1 MNKVMKNIKQTLLL
15 LVLSLAGASCSEDF
29 VKTEFYQSVEQS
41 PLTSSTEVLSA
52 VRGIYSSMKSVN
64 YLGRDYIAY
73 AEIRSDEMSSNGR
86 GGYFASVN
94 GYTMT
99 SDDNY
104 ARDTYTQI
112 YTAVAKAN
120 LVINTDVNGIT
131 GGTTEQAKVK
141 FYQGQAKVLRAV
153 LFFDL
158 LKLYGQ
164 KYTGHTDQLGI
175 VLPLTYS
182 PKTLQA
188 RSSISATEAQ
198 IENDFTEG
206 LALMQANSAYNGLK
220 GKVELTIDAALA
232 YMSRYYL
239 YKGDYARVRNYVDQL
254 HGRYSVI
261 PKDSYVTSWTLSNA
275 APNSIFELAVGVQGA
290 LSTNSLATI
299 YKGSYKN
306 TVVRPAMYSTY
317 ATGDVRKDVITLGSS
332 NTFRYMLNKYPNL
345 QGSDNIKL
353 IRYEEVLLNG
363 VEAELNGGNAT
374 KALQYYNEILT
385 NRGLSAATSVNMTAL
400 KAERAKDLLGE
411 GFRMWDLLRW
421 GDKTTPLLGKT
432 TKVNLLAFPIPRSVT
447 DIDGSPV
454 KANPGY
460 DNYQ

>member
-1 MNKVMKNIKQTLLL
+1 MKNIKQTLLL
-15 LVLSLAGASCSEDF
+15 LALSLAGASCSEDF
-29 VKTEFYQSVEQS
+29 VKTEFYQSVEQA

-52 VRGIYSSMKSVN
+52 VRGIYSSMRSVN

-73 AEIRSDEMSSNGR
+73 AEIRSDEMYSNGR

-94 GYTMT
+94 KYNMT
-99 SDDNY
+99 SDDSY

-112 YTAVAKAN
+112 YTAVTKAN
-120 LVINTDVNGIT
+120 IVINTDVNSIT
-131 GGTTEQAKVK
+131 GGATEQAKVK

-164 KYTGHTDQLGI
+164 KYTGHAEQLGI
-175 VLPLTYS
+175 ALPLAYDARA
-182 PKTLQA
+182 LQA
-188 RSSISATEAQ
+188 RSSVSATEAQ
-198 IENDFTEG
+198 IEADFAQG
-206 LALMQANSAYNGLK
+206 LALMQANSTYDGEM
-220 GKVELTIDAALA
+220 GKVELTINAALA

-239 YKGDYARVRNYVDQL
+239 YKKDYVKVRNYVDQIRATN
-254 HGRYSVI
+254 GYSVI
-261 PKDSYVTSWTLSNA
+261 PKDSYVTSWTLSNS
-275 APNSIFELAVGVQGA
+275 APNSIFELSFGVQGA
-290 LSTNSLATI
+290 LGTNSLATI

-363 VEAELNGGNAT
+363 VEAELNGGNVA

-385 NRGLSAATSVNMTAL
+385 NRGLSAATSVSMTEL
-400 KAERAKDLLGE
+400 KAERAKELIGE

-421 GDKTTPLLGKT
+421 GDTTTPLLGET
-432 TKVNLLAFPIPRSVT
+432 TNVNLLAFPIPRAVT
-447 DIDGSPV
+447 DISGTPV

-460 DNYQ
+460 DNFQ

>member
-1 MNKVMKNIKQTLLL
+1 MKNIKQTLLL
-15 LVLSLAGASCSEDF
+15 LALSLAGASCSEDF
-29 VKTEFYQSVEQS
+29 VKTEFYQSVEQA

-52 VRGIYSSMKSVN
+52 VRGIYSSMRSVN

-73 AEIRSDEMSSNGR
+73 AEIRSDEMYSNGR

-94 GYTMT
+94 KYNMT

-120 LVINTDVNGIT
+120 IVINTDVNSIT
-131 GGTTEQAKVK
+131 GGATEQAKVK

-164 KYTGHTDQLGI
+164 KYTGHAEQLGI
-175 VLPLTYS
+175 VLPLVYDS
-182 PKTLQA
+182 GALQA
-188 RSSISATEAQ
+188 RSSVSATEAQ
-198 IENDFTEG
+198 IEADFAQG
-206 LALMQANSAYNGLK
+206 LALMQANSAYNGTE
-220 GKVELTIDAALA
+220 GKVELTINAALA

-239 YKGDYARVRNYVDQL
+239 YKGDYASVRNYVSQL
-254 HGRYSVI
+254 YGKYSVI
-261 PKDSYVTSWTLSNA
+261 PKDSYVTSWTLSNS
-275 APNSIFELAVGVQGA
+275 APNSIFELSLGVQGA
-290 LSTNSLATI
+290 LGTNSLATI
-299 YKGSYKN
+299 YKGSYRN
-306 TVVRPAMYSTY
+306 IVVKPAMYSTY
-317 ATGDVRKDVITLGSS
+317 ATGDVRKDVIIQGAS
-332 NTFRYMLNKYPNL
+332 NTFRYMLNKYPSL
-345 QGSDNIKL
+345 QGSDNLKL

-363 VEAELNGGNAT
+363 VEAELNGGSAAT
-374 KALQYYNEILT
+374 ALQYYNEILT
-385 NRGLSAATSVNMTAL
+385 NRGLSAATSVSMTEL
-400 KAERAKDLLGE
+400 KAERAKELIGE

-421 GDKTTPLLGKT
+421 GDTTTPLLGET
-432 TKVNLLAFPIPRSVT
+432 TNVNLLAFPIPRAVT
-447 DIDGSPV
+447 DITGTPV

>member
-1 MNKVMKNIKQTLLL
+1 MKNIKQTLLL
-15 LVLSLAGASCSEDF
+15 LALSLVGASCSEDF

-52 VRGIYSSMKSVN
+52 VRGIYSSMRSVN

-73 AEIRSDEMSSNGR
+73 AEIRSAEMSSNGR

-120 LVINTDVNGIT
+120 IVINTDVNTIT
-131 GGTTEQAKVK
+131 GGTAEQAKVK

-164 KYTGHTDQLGI
+164 KYTGHVDQLGI
-175 VLPLTYS
+175 ALPLVYDARA
-182 PKTLQA
+182 LQA
-188 RSSISATEAQ
+188 RSSVSATEAQ
-198 IENDFTEG
+198 IEADFTQG
-206 LALMQANSAYNGLK
+206 LALMQANSTYNGTE

-239 YKGDYARVRNYVDQL
+239 YKGDYASVRNYVSQL
-254 HGRYSVI
+254 YGKYSVI
-261 PKDSYVTSWTLSNA
+261 PKDSYVTSWTLSNS
-275 APNSIFELAVGVQGA
+275 APNSIFELALGVQGA
-290 LSTNSLATI
+290 LGTNSLATI
-299 YKGSYKN
+299 YKGSYRN
-306 TVVRPAMYSTY
+306 IVVRPTMYSTY
-317 ATGDVRKDVITLGSS
+317 ATGDVRKDVIIQGAS

-345 QGSDNIKL
+345 QGTDNLKL

-363 VEAELNGGNAT
+363 VEAELNGGSAAT
-374 KALQYYNEILT
+374 ALQYYNQILT
-385 NRGLSAATSVNMTAL
+385 NRGLTAATSVSMTEL
-400 KAERAKDLLGE
+400 KAERAKELIGE
-411 GFRMWDLLRW
+411 GFRLWDLLRW
-421 GDKTTPLLGKT
+421 GDTTTPLLGKT
-432 TKVNLLAFPIPRSVT
+432 TNVNLLAFPIPRVIT
-447 DIDGSPV
+447 DLDGSLI
-454 KANPGY
+454 KANPSY

>member
-1 MNKVMKNIKQTLLL
+1 MKNIKQTLLL
-15 LVLSLAGASCSEDF
+15 LALSLAGASCSEDF
-29 VKTEFYQSVEQS
+29 VKTEFYQSVEQA

-52 VRGIYSSMKSVN
+52 VRGIYSSMRSVN

-73 AEIRSDEMSSNGR
+73 AEIRSDGMYSNGR

-99 SDDNY
+99 SDDGY

-120 LVINTDVNGIT
+120 IVINTDINGIT

-164 KYTGHTDQLGI
+164 KYTGHADQLGI
-175 VLPLTYS
+175 ALPLVYDARA
-182 PKTLQA
+182 LQA
-188 RSSISATEAQ
+188 RSSVSATEAQ
-198 IENDFTEG
+198 IETDFAEG
-206 LALMQANSAYNGLK
+206 LALMQANSAYDGEK
-220 GKVELTIDAALA
+220 GKVELTINAALA

-239 YKGDYARVRNYVDQL
+239 YKKDYVKVRNYVDQI
-254 HGRYSVI
+254 RATNSYSVI

-275 APNSIFELAVGVQGA
+275 APNSIFELAVGVQGS
-290 LSTNSLATI
+290 LGSNSLATI
-299 YKGSYKN
+299 YKGTYRN
-306 TVVRPAMYSTY
+306 IVVRPTMYSTY
-317 ATGDVRKDVITLGSS
+317 ATGDVRKDVIIQGAS
-332 NTFRYMLNKYPNL
+332 NTFRYMLNKYPDL
-345 QGSDNIKL
+345 QGTNNLKL

-363 VEAELNGGNAT
+363 VEAELNGGSAAT
-374 KALQYYNEILT
+374 ALQYYNQILT
-385 NRGLSAATSVNMTAL
+385 NRGLPAATSVSMTEL
-400 KAERAKDLLGE
+400 KAERAKELIGE

-421 GDKTTPLLGKT
+421 GDTTTPLLGKT
-432 TKVNLLAFPIPRSVT
+432 TNVNLLAFPIPRAVT
-447 DIDGSPV
+447 DIAGTPV

-460 DNYQ
+460 DNFQ

>member
-1 MNKVMKNIKQTLLL
+1 MKNIKQTLLL
-15 LVLSLAGASCSEDF
+15 LALSLAGASCSEDF
-29 VKTEFYQSVEQS
+29 VKTEFYQSVEQA

-52 VRGIYSSMKSVN
+52 VRGIYSSMRSVN

-73 AEIRSDEMSSNGR
+73 AEIRSDEMYSNGR

-94 GYTMT
+94 KYNMT

-120 LVINTDVNGIT
+120 IVINTDVNSIT
-131 GGTTEQAKVK
+131 GGATEQAKVK

-164 KYTGHTDQLGI
+164 KYTGHAEQLGI
-175 VLPLTYS
+175 VLPLAYDARA
-182 PKTLQA
+182 LQA

-198 IENDFTEG
+198 IEADFAQG
-206 LALMQANSAYNGLK
+206 LALMQANSTYDGTK
-220 GKVELTIDAALA
+220 GKVELTINAALA

-239 YKGDYARVRNYVDQL
+239 YKGDYASVRNYVSQL
-254 HGRYSVI
+254 YGKYSVI
-261 PKDSYVTSWTLSNA
+261 PKDSYVTSWTLSNST
-275 APNSIFELAVGVQGA
+275 PNSIFELAVGVPGA
-290 LSTNSLATI
+290 LGTNSLAAI
-299 YKGSYKN
+299 YKGSYRN
-306 TVVRPAMYSTY
+306 IVVKPAMYSTY
-317 ATGDVRKDVITLGSS
+317 AAGDVRKDVIIQGAS
-332 NTFRYMLNKYPNL
+332 NTFRYMLNKYPSL
-345 QGSDNIKL
+345 QGSDNLKL

-363 VEAELNGGNAT
+363 VEAELNGGSAAT
-374 KALQYYNEILT
+374 ALQYYNEILT
-385 NRGLSAATSVNMTAL
+385 NRGLPAATSVSMTEL
-400 KAERAKDLLGE
+400 KVERAKELLGE

-421 GDKTTPLLGKT
+421 GDTTTPLLGET
-432 TKVNLLAFPIPRSVT
+432 TNVNLLAFPIPRAVT
-447 DIDGSPV
+447 DITGTPV

>member
-1 MNKVMKNIKQTLLL
+1 MKNIKQTLLL
-15 LVLSLAGASCSEDF
+15 LALSLVGASCSEDF

-52 VRGIYSSMKSVN
+52 VRGIYSSMRSVN

-120 LVINTDVNGIT
+120 IVINTDVNTIT
-131 GGTTEQAKVK
+131 GGTAEQAKVK

-164 KYTGHTDQLGI
+164 KYTGHVDQLGI
-175 VLPLTYS
+175 ALPLVYDARA
-182 PKTLQA
+182 LQA
-188 RSSISATEAQ
+188 RSSVSATEAQ
-198 IENDFTEG
+198 IEADFTQG
-206 LALMQANSAYNGLK
+206 LALMQANSTYNGTE

-239 YKGDYARVRNYVDQL
+239 YKGDYASVRNYVSQL
-254 HGRYSVI
+254 YGKYSVI
-261 PKDSYVTSWTLSNA
+261 PKDSYVTSWTLSNS
-275 APNSIFELAVGVQGA
+275 APNSIFELALGVQGA
-290 LSTNSLATI
+290 LGTNSLATI
-299 YKGSYKN
+299 YKGSYRN
-306 TVVRPAMYSTY
+306 IVVRPTMYSTY
-317 ATGDVRKDVITLGSS
+317 ATGDVRKDVIIQGAS

-345 QGSDNIKL
+345 QGTDNLKL

-363 VEAELNGGNAT
+363 VEAELNGGSAAT
-374 KALQYYNEILT
+374 ALQYYNQILT
-385 NRGLSAATSVNMTAL
+385 NRGLTAATSVSMTEL
-400 KAERAKDLLGE
+400 KAERAKELIGE
-411 GFRMWDLLRW
+411 GFRLWDLLRW
-421 GDKTTPLLGKT
+421 GDTTTPLLGKT
-432 TKVNLLAFPIPRSVT
+432 TNVNLLAFPIPRVIT
-447 DIDGSPV
+447 DLDGSLI
-454 KANPGY
+454 KANPSY